1 MRAITVRELIQDLKA
16 LKKPNALVALSSD
29 SEGNSFS
36 TISNEQFLCEGF
48 MLPELG
54 INELYETQEEGTQP
68 TVVLFGTN

>member
-36 TISNEQFLCEGF
+36 FICNEQFLFQGF
-48 MLPELG
+48 MSPELG
-54 INELYETQEEGTQP
+54 INELCETQEKDTQP